1 MISGTRVGAVSVGTT
16 SDGRV
21 WLTAQDALQ
30 FACGGA
36 SDARAKQKLG
46 GLMRSSLR
54 PRVMC
59 GIRDSSHKHMH
70 TQYTHTQTHTR
81 TRTHT
86 HTHKYTH
93 THTPTPVARSCV
105 CVAMSSLSLSKSLC
119 ISLSLGVPA
128 CVSGGSD
135 ALLAGADENSW
146 QSRPRHAC
154 ASSAFHTPSSRLHAP
169 CAIQQQAT
177 VMVLLDASAIARNS
191 KHCVLAIAN
200 TACSH
205 SDLGCANY
213 GAEAQRSRH
222 PRRPLPA

>member
-1 MISGTRVGAVSVGTT
+1 LDVGTTPEGTAWFRAAAALQFARGFVNPEHAKNLLSKMLSEAVCLHRRAGMSGTGTDVLSALHRRAGMSGTGTAAEPDTNSVLEVEKIAEVDFGMNSGTRVGAVSVGTT

-93 THTPTPVARSCV
+93 TPTPTQRSHPWPDLV
-105 CVAMSSLSLSKSLC
+105 CV
-119 ISLSLGVPA
+119 
-128 CVSGGSD
+128 
-135 ALLAGADENSW
+135 W
-146 QSRPRHAC
+146 R
-154 ASSAFHTPSSRLHAP
+154 
-169 CAIQQQAT
+169 
-177 VMVLLDASAIARNS
+177 
-191 KHCVLAIAN
+191 
-200 TACSH
+200 
-205 SDLGCANY
+205 
-213 GAEAQRSRH
+213 
-222 PRRPLPA
+222 

>member
-1 MISGTRVGAVSVGTT
+1 MVKA
-16 SDGRV
+16 DGKPEGFHRGRWKPV
-21 WLTAQDALQ
+21 N
-30 FACGGA
+30 GPREG
-36 SDARAKQKLG
+36 G

-169 CAIQQQAT
+169 CA
-177 VMVLLDASAIARNS
+177 
-191 KHCVLAIAN
+191 
-200 TACSH
+200 H

-213 GAEAQRSRH
+213 GAEALPTHPHGGQQCVRARKALLSREPRCSLGYLVKHAQRQPFSADRAQE
-222 PRRPLPA
+222 LGQ

>member
-1 MISGTRVGAVSVGTT
+1 M
-16 SDGRV
+16 
-21 WLTAQDALQ
+21 W
-30 FACGGA
+30 
-36 SDARAKQKLG
+36 
-46 GLMRSSLR
+46 SSLR

-93 THTPTPVARSCV
+93 TPTPTPVARSCV
-105 CVAMSSLSLSKSLC
+105 CVAMSSLSLSKSLS

-128 CVSGGSD
+128 CVSGGGD

-177 VMVLLDASAIARNS
+177 VMVLLDASARNVGS
-191 KHCVLAIAN
+191 YLVFAASRRD
-200 TACSH
+200 ACSH
-205 SDLGCANY
+205 SDLGYAKLS
-213 GAEAQRSRH
+213 QIRSERKRH
-222 PRRPLPA
+222 PSDGQQCVRARKALLSREPRCSLGHLVRHAQHQTFSAPRAQELGQ